1 MVQGDVVQMAE
12 NGSGRFNKVADV
24 VVTNPPFGT
33 KSNEGIDMKFLE
45 AAQDSFHEFS
55 IFKGSSYK
63 YHCRFE
69 INVGKRRI
77 RHTTT
82 LKLNDEFLYRPKTN

>member
-12 NGSGRFNKVADV
+12 NGAGRFSKVADV

-55 IFKGSSYK
+55 LERPRDRFDSFRCKTISSK
-63 YHCRFE
+63 YQ
-69 INVGKRRI
+69 IQ
-77 RHTTT
+77 
-82 LKLNDEFLYRPKTN
+82 

>member
-12 NGSGRFNKVADV
+12 NGAGRFNKVADV

-45 AAQDSFHEFS
+45 AAQDRFHEFS
-55 IFKGSSYK
+55 IFKGSLAPYT
-63 YHCRFE
+63 RF
-69 INVGKRRI
+69 
-77 RHTTT
+77 
-82 LKLNDEFLYRPKTN
+82 LKSMSQRDGSDIQQL

>member
-12 NGSGRFNKVADV
+12 NGAGRFNKVADV

-45 AAQDSFHEFS
+45 AAQDRFHEFS
-55 IFKGSSYK
+55 IFKCSSNNLVLK
-63 YHCRFE
+63 SMSERDVSN
-69 INVGKRRI
+69 IKR
-77 RHTTT
+77 
-82 LKLNDEFLYRPKTN
+82 L

>member
-45 AAQDSFHEFS
+45 AAQDRFHEFS
-55 IFKGSSYK
+55 I
-63 YHCRFE
+63 
-69 INVGKRRI
+69 
-77 RHTTT
+77 
-82 LKLNDEFLYRPKTN
+82 

>member
-12 NGSGRFNKVADV
+12 NGAGGFNKVADV

-45 AAQDSFHEFS
+45 AAQDRFHEFS

-63 YHCRFE
+63 Y
-69 INVGKRRI
+69 VV
-77 RHTTT
+77 
-82 LKLNDEFLYRPKTN
+82 LKSMSERDGSDIQRLRN